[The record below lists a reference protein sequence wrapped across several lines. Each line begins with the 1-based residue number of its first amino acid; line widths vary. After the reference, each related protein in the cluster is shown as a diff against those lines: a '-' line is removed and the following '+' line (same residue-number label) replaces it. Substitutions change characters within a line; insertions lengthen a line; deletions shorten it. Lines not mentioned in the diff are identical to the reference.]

1 MFWFGWVAKCEH
13 GAMESIATNVSYAS
27 VANPNLIKDWPPW
40 IASRLIDGRLSNGR
54 LANGRFVIL
63 V

>member
-1 MFWFGWVAKCEH
+1 
-13 GAMESIATNVSYAS
+13 MESIATNVSYAS

-40 IASRLIDGRLSNGR
+40 TASRLIDGRLSNGR